1 MGFPRTAVSARV
13 QVCRDWTIGKAGG
26 TVRPVGVRGRYM
38 ASLSDLRVRNA
49 KPRDR
54 AYKLFD
60 GRGLFLLVTPPGGRL
75 WRFKYRMYG
84 REKLI
89 SLGAYPDVPLSRARE
104 KRDEARKLIADGID
118 PSAER
123 QARKTALLDTFE
135 GVAKEW
141 LALQSKSLAPETISI
156 LGARLH
162 SALYPY
168 LGTRPVSTITA
179 RELLAALRRI
189 EARGRHETAHRV
201 RALAGR
207 VMRYAVATGRA
218 QHDVAADLKDALA
231 PVKSKNFASVT
242 DPVRVGEL
250 MRAIEGYSGHPVTA
264 LALKLAPLVF
274 VRPGELRQA
283 EWSEFDLEGAEWR
296 IPAARMKMRELHIV
310 PLAHQS
316 ITLLEELQPFARGGR
331 YVFPSL
337 RSRDRPMSNNT
348 INGALRRL
356 GYSSEEQ
363 TGHGFR
369 SMASTLLNEQGFP
382 PDVIELQLAH
392 SERNKV
398 RAAYNK
404 AQRLPERRKMMQAWA
419 DYLDGLRA
427 GKEVAPSVTDAGQSS
442 TPRTVR
448 VQTSSRRVG

>member
-1 MGFPRTAVSARV
+1 
-13 QVCRDWTIGKAGG
+13 
-26 TVRPVGVRGRYM
+26 M
-38 ASLSDLRVRNA
+38 ASLSDIRVRNA

-60 GRGLFLLVTPPGGRL
+60 GRGLFLLVTPSGGRL
-75 WRFKYRMYG
+75 WRLKYRMYG

-89 SLGAYPDVPLSRARE
+89 SLGAYPDVALSRARE
-104 KRDEARKLIADGID
+104 RRDEARKLIADGVD

-123 QARKTALLDTFE
+123 QERRAALVDTFE

-168 LGTRPVSTITA
+168 LGTRPISTITA

-218 QHDVAADLKDALA
+218 KHDVSADLKDALA
-231 PVKSKNFASVT
+231 PVKPKNFASVT
-242 DPVRVGEL
+242 DPARVGEL
-250 MRAIEGYSGHPVTA
+250 MRAIEGYTGHPMTA

-310 PLAHQS
+310 PLARQALA
-316 ITLLEELQPFARGGR
+316 ILRELQPFARGGR

-369 SMASTLLNEQGFP
+369 SMASTLLNEQGLP

-419 DYLDGLRA
+419 DHLDGLRA
-427 GKEVAPSVTDAGQSS
+427 GKKVAPSVIDGGQ
-442 TPRTVR
+442 TLAP
-448 VQTSSRRVG
+448 